1 MCGCFSFLFPAAL
14 NKVFFSFSFF
24 WSDIEKIWL
33 LSFTCCTSYI
43 LVEIIAKIDFILNY
57 DTFHSQEE
65 INLAPKNYKNDA
77 KS

>member
-1 MCGCFSFLFPAAL
+1 MCGCFSFLLPAAL
-14 NKVFFSFSFF
+14 NKVFSFSFF

-33 LSFTCCTSYI
+33 LSFICCTAYI
-43 LVEIIAKIDFILNY
+43 LVVIIAKNGFILNY

-65 INLAPKNYKNDA
+65 INLAQKNYTKEA

>member
-1 MCGCFSFLFPAAL
+1 MRMFLLPSSGRSKQSFFL
-14 NKVFFSFSFF
+14 FSFF

-33 LSFTCCTSYI
+33 LSFICCTAYI
-43 LVEIIAKIDFILNY
+43 LVVIIAKNGFILKY

-65 INLAPKNYKNDA
+65 INLAQKNYTKEA